1 MDLRNPEPD
10 ARSFPR
16 IPADS
21 KLASEQQGAL
31 LHSQD
36 SQRPTGRKLLWVDS
50 AAVIANL
57 EDNVAILP
65 AQPDLHSS
73 CLGVTRHVGQSL
85 LEDTK
90 NRRGPLRIDHDV
102 AVRQIQ
108 PASGPGASL
117 ELLRSPFDGSHKA
130 QIVQDTRP
138 QLRRDSAHR

>member
-1 MDLRNPEPD
+1 MDIRYHHFHD
-10 ARSFPR
+10 RSFSR
-16 IPADS
+16 SAADG

-57 EDNVAILP
+57 EDNIAILP
-65 AQPDLHSS
+65 AQPDLHLS
-73 CLGVTRHVGQSL
+73 CLGVTRDVGQRL
-85 LEDTK
+85 LEDTE
-90 NRRGPLRIDHDV
+90 NGSGPLRIDDDV

-108 PASGPGASL
+108 PAAGPGASL

-138 QLRRDSAHR
+138 QFRRDSAHR